1 MINILVFPLRK
12 MEEYGLITKETLK
25 DLIFEKFEK
34 IPDYPK
40 TAEEEDPL
48 IHVNSPLSIGF
59 SSDPSVSSDRHIFTV
74 VFLHQG
80 EFEVIKQLVSST
92 PGTSDAKR

>member
-1 MINILVFPLRK
+1 
-12 MEEYGLITKETLK
+12 MEDYGLITKETLK

-48 IHVNSPLSIGF
+48 IHVNTPDSPIASLQIT
-59 SSDPSVSSDRHIFTV
+59 SSEQHVFHFLLPPPGGVWGDQAAGELDTRHTGRQEVNMLMTV
-74 VFLHQG
+74 DSWQ
-80 EFEVIKQLVSST
+80 
-92 PGTSDAKR
+92 